1 MTTFQ
6 EITEWIR
13 DNLLAANANVAIKI
27 PGLELSFSTE
37 DIRHMMADTE
47 AIRTILSRC
56 FIQRRLFYV
65 PYEKERPALVE
76 TSALEVVSILPE
88 EIAQLR
94 GAAGQSAP
102 LVRLLLQLE
111 SATVHLRQMV
121 QELND
126 DSWQSL
132 EKVLFSF
139 RRDAIPLVDVL
150 INLLADRRPN
160 TAKSR
165 GAGGSSGVFIAD
177 KSSLGSC

>member
-1 MTTFQ
+1 MLYPAQ
-6 EITEWIR
+6 AVLCALR
-13 DNLLAANANVAIKI
+13 
-27 PGLELSFSTE
+27 
-37 DIRHMMADTE
+37 
-47 AIRTILSRC
+47 
-56 FIQRRLFYV
+56 
-65 PYEKERPALVE
+65 KERPALVE

-94 GAAGQSAP
+94 GAAGQNAP

-132 EKVLFSF
+132 EEVLFSF

-150 INLLADRRPN
+150 INLLAEDDQIRQK
-160 TAKSR
+160 AEELV
-165 GAGGSSGVFIAD
+165 AVAM
-177 KSSLGSC
+177 SSLPTNLRLEAADVWMQIPR